1 MATREERRRGRE
13 GGGEVA
19 NRPLLQPLLLKGSE
33 FPLSPLPGQFPPR
46 FPTCATGDRGS
57 SWKRAP
63 RSKVVEERN
72 VPRRQVAFEAT
83 LTFGPK
89 FPRDVRP
96 SRWRFEFAGEN
107 EFRDFR
113 LLVTSWIDQLREQE
127 GRKEGNTTLDGE
139 FRRYLYAPLCS
150 KTCWYQMEML
160 DDHLSLVCNYESCLK
175 RSIPTL
181 PRNGAGVIRGA
192 SFQRRI
198 VSFRGKKKWNNR
210 GNNC

>member
-127 GRKEGNTTLDGE
+127 GRKETQRLTENSGVIYTP
-139 FRRYLYAPLCS
+139 RYAPRRVDIKWRCS
-150 KTCWYQMEML
+150 TT
-160 DDHLSLVCNYESCLK
+160 
-175 RSIPTL
+175 IPPLFATTK
-181 PRNGAGVIRGA
+181 AV
-192 SFQRRI
+192 
-198 VSFRGKKKWNNR
+198 
-210 GNNC
+210 